1 MCGQRPALLSS
12 SLVSGQRSCVIAV
25 GCGFKN
31 VVRTDVV
38 LIVERKGSTLPDTS
52 VRQPERWRN
61 PAARF
66 RIRCVMNR
74 ASLDLILQ
82 LPTAERVEIAQEIWE
97 SVVEYP
103 ESVVL
108 TNAQKQ
114 ELERRW
120 QAFEQNPSEGEPWA
134 EVKRSLLSE

>member
-31 VVRTDVV
+31 VVRTGVV
-38 LIVERKGSTLPDTS
+38 LIVERKDRRCQTLPCVSRSDGGILRLGLES
-52 VRQPERWRN
+52 RS
-61 PAARF
+61 
-66 RIRCVMNR
+66 VMNR

-120 QAFEQNPSEGEPWA
+120 QAFEQNPSEGEPWE